1 MIEEFAI
8 TDLDLQKE
16 KKNNNNRKIKGGG
29 KAMNEDILCQLL
41 PPA

>member
-16 KKNNNNRKIKGGG
+16 KKKNNRKIKGGG